1 MFKTTLC
8 TDLLMKQ
15 KDYNVTNIP
24 RLIFFVVDV
33 CIFLIFS
40 QVPQLFIGTKY
51 IGGEKELIRMHE
63 SGQLKKVFEETK

>member
-1 MFKTTLC
+1 MFKITSC

-15 KDYNVTNIP
+15 KDYNQTNIP
-24 RLIFFVVDV
+24 RLILCFDV